1 MPVFLALCLLSMQM
15 DIDVLS
21 AATMWFALRVVYL
34 PLYKVGVAYLPS
46 GVWIGSG
53 VCMVSMAI
61 QVAETG

>member
-1 MPVFLALCLLSMQM
+1 MQM

-21 AATMWFALRVVYL
+21 AATIWFALRVVYL
-34 PLYKVGVAYLPS
+34 PLYRVGVAYLRS
-46 GVWIGSG
+46 GVWTGSV

>member
-1 MPVFLALCLLSMQM
+1 MQM

-21 AATMWFALRVVYL
+21 AATIWFALRVVYL
-34 PLYKVGVAYLPS
+34 PLYKVGIAYLPS